1 MFNDKWSVNSSQVRG
16 APWYDGALED
26 SSPAEPKEEQLRNEA
41 RKLYTMAFEA
51 CAMALKGSQEP
62 WTLASCDGIKMV
74 RERHQGESMG
84 MDMNPWRSVP
94 G

>member
-1 MFNDKWSVNSSQVRG
+1 MFNDKWSVKSSQVRG

-74 RERHQGESMG
+74 IY
-84 MDMNPWRSVP
+84 
-94 G
+94 